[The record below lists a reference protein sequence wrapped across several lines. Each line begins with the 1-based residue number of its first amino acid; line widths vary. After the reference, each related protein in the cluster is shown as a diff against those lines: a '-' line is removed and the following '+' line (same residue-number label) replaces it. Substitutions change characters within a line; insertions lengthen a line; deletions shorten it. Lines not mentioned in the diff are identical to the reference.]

1 MRVYSAFDGCSGL
14 QQALKKEGFK
24 VDTYLA
30 SEIDKYAMAVTRYN
44 FPETRFIGD
53 INSFN
58 PNSIKDID
66 LMVAGSPC
74 QDVSFSGLN
83 KGLVNGD
90 RSNLF
95 FKWVEH
101 LNIIQPKY
109 FILENVRMKQEYQDI
124 ISEKLGVKPKM
135 LPSSLISAQK
145 RDRFYWTNIDW
156 KMPEDKNL
164 YLKDVLECDCC
175 NTDRKK
181 SYCIDANYFKGGNL
195 KSYFEKRRRQMV
207 FNDHSCHQVGV
218 ADLNGH
224 DILKRVYSPE
234 GKAPTVTSMGGGN
247 REPKVVCGAF
257 RGRYINGN
265 SGKTHQQLEL
275 RTDQKTNTLT
285 TVQKDN
291 VVVNPEELY
300 WRKLT
305 VKETE
310 RLQMLPDD
318 YTLFGDFDE
327 RHTALNPTDDDYFIK
342 EVSNTQRYKM
352 IGNGFCITAIQ
363 TILRG
368 IK

>member
-1 MRVYSAFDGCSGL
+1 M
-14 QQALKKEGFK
+14 
-24 VDTYLA
+24 
-30 SEIDKYAMAVTRYN
+30 
-44 FPETRFIGD
+44 
-53 INSFN
+53 
-58 PNSIKDID
+58 
-66 LMVAGSPC
+66 
-74 QDVSFSGLN
+74 
-83 KGLVNGD
+83 
-90 RSNLF
+90 
-95 FKWVEH
+95 
-101 LNIIQPKY
+101 
-109 FILENVRMKQEYQDI
+109 
-124 ISEKLGVKPKM
+124 
-135 LPSSLISAQK
+135 
-145 RDRFYWTNIDW
+145 
-156 KMPEDKNL
+156 
-164 YLKDVLECDCC
+164 
-175 NTDRKK
+175 
-181 SYCIDANYFKGGNL
+181 
-195 KSYFEKRRRQMV
+195 
-207 FNDHSCHQVGV
+207 GV

-352 IGNGFCITAIQ
+352 IGNGFCISAIQ

>member
-1 MRVYSAFDGCSGL
+1 
-14 QQALKKEGFK
+14 
-24 VDTYLA
+24 
-30 SEIDKYAMAVTRYN
+30 
-44 FPETRFIGD
+44 
-53 INSFN
+53 
-58 PNSIKDID
+58 
-66 LMVAGSPC
+66 
-74 QDVSFSGLN
+74 
-83 KGLVNGD
+83 
-90 RSNLF
+90 
-95 FKWVEH
+95 
-101 LNIIQPKY
+101 
-109 FILENVRMKQEYQDI
+109 
-124 ISEKLGVKPKM
+124 
-135 LPSSLISAQK
+135 
-145 RDRFYWTNIDW
+145 
-156 KMPEDKNL
+156 
-164 YLKDVLECDCC
+164 
-175 NTDRKK
+175 
-181 SYCIDANYFKGGNL
+181 
-195 KSYFEKRRRQMV
+195 MV

-327 RHTALNPTDDDYFIK
+327 RHSALNPTDDDYFIK

-352 IGNGFCITAIQ
+352 IGNGFCISAIQ